1 MHFTSNVCVAGSSV
15 YMFICNFSFKI
26 IQFGVSALPSFNVKL
41 IDPILFFFKV
51 NSTVKRTYQHFEWSI
66 K

>member
-41 IDPILFFFKV
+41 IDPILFFF
-51 NSTVKRTYQHFEWSI
+51 
-66 K
+66 